1 MPRKGIGFHHAGLL
15 PVLKQLVEV
24 LFSRGLMQV
33 VFATDTLALGVNM
46 PARSVVI
53 GRMTKWDGRRRR
65 ILIANEFQQMAGR
78 AGRRGMDAFGHVIV
92 PYSPWITFREMLQ
105 IATGPLEPVR
115 SAFAVRYNTVLNLW
129 DPPHGDRVR
138 SMLQQSLAQFQTASG
153 FASWKTT
160 SSRSAAISPEC
171 RKGA

>member
-1 MPRKGIGFHHAGLL
+1 MLSQAALIELTLQNYLAVLRPEDRELDQVKLIGSLARKGIGFHHAGLL

-46 PARSVVI
+46 PARSVVV

-65 ILIANEFQQMAGR
+65 PLIPNEFQQMAGR

-92 PYSPWITFREMLQ
+92 PY
-105 IATGPLEPVR
+105 
-115 SAFAVRYNTVLNLW
+115 
-129 DPPHGDRVR
+129 
-138 SMLQQSLAQFQTASG
+138 
-153 FASWKTT
+153 
-160 SSRSAAISPEC
+160 
-171 RKGA
+171 